1 MTTWRRWWVPVPI
14 LWLVL
19 VIIALI
25 VLVAVGGGLTKFAA
39 ILFLVSFG
47 LIFSLLYLGAGLGY
61 KAGHQ
66 LGGGT
71 GTGQAVG
78 IVGLIIGAV
87 VGLLASL
94 LIVSTGFVSHG
105 LSTPFAPARLT
116 TAEPVSGPG
125 APPER
130 AENSIEVYG
139 LPQATVQ
146 FGENGGVSGIE
157 VGVNLA
163 GQQFNL
169 ALSEGELNQLGI
181 GEVLS
186 ASAIESLR
194 AANLQHIQL
203 IKGPGGDIDVYVN
216 GGFALRVSVNYDQ
229 AALDKVISLIKGLGY
244 DVALP
249 DLAVPLALAM
259 VGTVGV
265 NFPTAD
271 GTAAIEMFTGET
283 SQPPDVPDATDPQY
297 PLLIG
302 TVLDA
307 NGNLLVPDVVI
318 LENAAPLLEAIG
330 LNLSMGGM
338 LPADTVAGLKEAGLA
353 MITIK
358 LVPQGLDIYLDDVH
372 AMTVFLGNEE
382 TLKNL
387 TTVVA
392 AFAGDE
398 AGDMLDTVA
407 PFLVRRN
414 EVAVD
419 IVVNIE

>member
-47 LIFSLLYLGAGLGY
+47 LLFSLLYLGAGLGY
-61 KAGHQ
+61 KAGYQ

-78 IVGLIIGAV
+78 IVGLIIGGI

-116 TAEPVSGPG
+116 SVAPISGPG

-130 AENSIEVYG
+130 AEESIEVYG

-146 FGENGGVSGIE
+146 FGDNGSISSVD

-169 ALSEGELNQLGI
+169 GLSEGELSQLGV

-186 ASAIESLR
+186 ASAIESLQ

-229 AALDKVISLIKGLGY
+229 AALDKVIALVKGLGY
-244 DVALP
+244 EVALP

-259 VGTVGV
+259 IGTVAV
-265 NFPTAD
+265 DFPTAD
-271 GTAAIEMFTGET
+271 GAAAVEKFSGET
-283 SQPPDVPDATDPQY
+283 SQPPEVARAAENQY

-302 TVLDA
+302 TSLNA
-307 NGNLLVPDVVI
+307 NGDLLVPEVVI

-330 LNLSMGGM
+330 LNLSMPGM
-338 LPADTVAGLKEAGLA
+338 LPADTVAGLKEGGLST
-353 MITIK
+353 ITVK

-372 AMTVFLGNEE
+372 AMTVFLGDEK
-382 TLKNL
+382 TLQNL
-387 TTVVA
+387 STVAA

-398 AGDMLDTVA
+398 AGEMLGSVA
-407 PFLVRRN
+407 PFLARRN

>member
-1 MTTWRRWWVPVPI
+1 MTTWRHWWVPVPV

-19 VIIALI
+19 VLIALI
-25 VLVAVGGGLTKFAA
+25 VLVAIGGGLTKFAA

-47 LIFSLLYLGAGLGY
+47 LVFSLLYLGAGLGY

-78 IVGLIIGAV
+78 IVGLIIGGV

-116 TAEPVSGPG
+116 TALPVSGPG

-130 AENSIEVYG
+130 AEASIEVYG

-146 FGENGGVSGIE
+146 FGEGGSVSGVE
-157 VGVNLA
+157 VGMFLA

-169 ALSEGELNQLGI
+169 SLSESELSQLGL
-181 GEVLS
+181 GEILS
-186 ASAIESLR
+186 ASAIESLQ

-229 AALDKVISLIKGLGY
+229 AALDKVISLVKGLGY

-259 VGTVGV
+259 LGTVAV
-265 NFPTAD
+265 DFPMAD
-271 GTAAIEMFTGET
+271 GAAAVEKFSGET

-297 PLLIG
+297 PILIG
-302 TVLDA
+302 TVLSA
-307 NGNLLVPDVVI
+307 NGDLLVPDVVI

-330 LNLSMGGM
+330 LNLSMPGM
-338 LPADTVAGLKEAGLA
+338 LPADTVTGLKDAGLST
-353 MITIK
+353 ITIK
-358 LVPQGLDIYLDDVH
+358 LVPQGLDVYLDDVH
-372 AMTVFLGNEE
+372 ALTVFLGDEA
-382 TLKNL
+382 TLENL
-387 TTVVA
+387 STVAA
-392 AFAGDE
+392 AFAGAE
-398 AGDMLDTVA
+398 AGDMLGSVA

>member
-1 MTTWRRWWVPVPI
+1 MTTWRHWWMPVPI

-47 LIFSLLYLGAGLGY
+47 LVFSLLYLGAGLGY
-61 KAGHQ
+61 KTGHQ

-71 GTGQAVG
+71 GAGQAVG
-78 IVGLIIGAV
+78 IVGLIIGGL

-105 LSTPFAPARLT
+105 LSTPFAPARI
-116 TAEPVSGPG
+116 TAADPISGPG

-130 AENSIEVYG
+130 AEGSIEVYG

-146 FGENGGVSGIE
+146 FGEDGNISGVE
-157 VGVNLA
+157 VSMLLA

-169 ALSEGELNQLGI
+169 GLSDSELSQLGV

-186 ASAIESLR
+186 ASAIESLK

-216 GGFALRVSVNYDQ
+216 GGFAVRVSVNYDE
-229 AALDKVISLIKGLGY
+229 AALDKIIGLVKGLGY
-244 DVALP
+244 EVVIP

-259 VGTVGV
+259 IGTVAV
-265 NFPTAD
+265 DFPSAD
-271 GTAAIEMFTGET
+271 GAAALEKFSGEA
-283 SQPPDVPDATDPQY
+283 SQPPDTPDATNPQY
-297 PLLIG
+297 PLTIG
-302 TVLDA
+302 TVLNA
-307 NGNLLVPDVVI
+307 NGDLLVPEVII

-330 LNLSMGGM
+330 LNLSMPGM
-338 LPADTVAGLKEAGLA
+338 LPADTVAGLKEAGLST
-353 MITIK
+353 ITVK

-372 AMTVFLGNEE
+372 ALTVFLGDEE
-382 TLKNL
+382 AVQNL
-387 TTVVA
+387 ATVAA

-398 AGDMLDTVA
+398 AGDMLGSVA
-407 PFLVRRN
+407 PFLSRRN

-419 IVVNIE
+419 IIVNIE

>member
-25 VLVAVGGGLTKFAA
+25 VLVGIGGGLTKFAA

-47 LIFSLLYLGAGLGY
+47 LLFSLLYLGAGLGY
-61 KAGHQ
+61 KAGYQ

-78 IVGLIIGAV
+78 IVGLIIGGI

-116 TAEPVSGPG
+116 EAAPASGPG

-130 AENSIEVYG
+130 AEESIEIYG

-146 FGENGGVSGIE
+146 FGENGSVSGVE
-157 VGVNLA
+157 VGMFLA
-163 GQQFNL
+163 GPPFDL
-169 ALSEGELNQLGI
+169 SLSESELSDLGI

-186 ASAIESLR
+186 ASAIESLQ
-194 AANLQHIQL
+194 AANLQHIQ
-203 IKGPGGDIDVYVN
+203 IVKGPGGDIDVYAN
-216 GGFALRVSVNYDQ
+216 GSFALRVSVNYEQ
-229 AALDKVISLIKGLGY
+229 AALDKVIDLVKGLGY

-259 VGTVGV
+259 IGTVAV
-265 NFPTAD
+265 DFPMAD
-271 GTAAIEMFTGET
+271 GAAAVEKFSGES
-283 SQPPDVPDATDPQY
+283 SQPPDAPSAADPQY

-302 TVLDA
+302 TVLTA
-307 NGNLLVPDVVI
+307 NGDLLVPDVVI
-318 LENAAPLLEAIG
+318 LENTAPLLEAIG
-330 LNLSMGGM
+330 LNLSMPGM
-338 LPADTVAGLKEAGLA
+338 LPADTVAGLKEAGLNT
-353 MITIK
+353 ITIK

-372 AMTVFLGNEE
+372 AMTVFLGDEE
-382 TLKNL
+382 TLQNL
-387 TTVVA
+387 ATVAA

-398 AGDMLDTVA
+398 AGDMLGTVT
-407 PFLVRRN
+407 PFLVLRN
-414 EVAVD
+414 EMAVD
-419 IVVNIE
+419 IVVNIA

>member
-1 MTTWRRWWVPVPI
+1 MTTWRHWWVPVPI

-47 LIFSLLYLGAGLGY
+47 LLFSLLYLGAGLGY

-78 IVGLIIGAV
+78 IVGLIIGGI

-105 LSTPFAPARLT
+105 LSTPFAPARLSEV
-116 TAEPVSGPG
+116 APVSGPG

-130 AENSIEVYG
+130 AEESIEVYG
-139 LPQATVQ
+139 LPQAAVQ
-146 FGENGGVSGIE
+146 FGEDGSVSGIE
-157 VGVNLA
+157 VGMHLA

-169 ALSEGELNQLGI
+169 SLSEGELSQLGI

-186 ASAIESLR
+186 ASAIESLKT
-194 AANLQHIQL
+194 ANLQHIQL

-216 GGFALRVSVNYDQ
+216 GGFAVRVSVNYDA
-229 AALDKVISLIKGLGY
+229 AALDKVISLVKGLGY
-244 DVALP
+244 DVVLP

-259 VGTVGV
+259 IGTVAV
-265 NFPTAD
+265 DFPTAD
-271 GTAAIEMFTGET
+271 GAAAVDKFTGET
-283 SQPPDVPDATDPQY
+283 SQPPDVPGAAENQY
-297 PLLIG
+297 PLLVG
-302 TVLDA
+302 TVLNA
-307 NGNLLVPDVVI
+307 NGDLLVPEVVI
-318 LENAAPLLEAIG
+318 LENTAPLLEAIG
-330 LNLSMGGM
+330 LNLSMPGM
-338 LPADTVAGLKEAGLA
+338 LPADTVAGLKEGGLST
-353 MITIK
+353 ITVK
-358 LVPQGLDIYLDDVH
+358 LVPQGLDIYLDDVY
-372 AMTVFLGNEE
+372 AMTVFLGDDEA
-382 TLKNL
+382 LQNL
-387 TTVVA
+387 ATVAA

-398 AGDMLDTVA
+398 AGDMLNSVA
-407 PFLVRRN
+407 PFLSRRN
-414 EVAVD
+414 EMAVD

>member
-1 MTTWRRWWVPVPI
+1 MTTWRHWWVPVPI

-47 LIFSLLYLGAGLGY
+47 LLFSLLYLGAGLGY
-61 KAGHQ
+61 KAGYQ

-78 IVGLIIGAV
+78 IVGLIIGGI

-116 TAEPVSGPG
+116 EAQPISGPG

-130 AENSIEVYG
+130 AEESIEIYG

-146 FGENGGVSGIE
+146 FGENGGLSGVEVSTF
-157 VGVNLA
+157 LA
-163 GQQFNL
+163 GQQFTL
-169 ALSEGELNQLGI
+169 GLSEGEISQLGV
-181 GEVLS
+181 GEILS
-186 ASAIESLR
+186 ASAIESLQ
-194 AANLQHIQL
+194 AANLQHIQI

-229 AALDKVISLIKGLGY
+229 AALDKVISLVKGLGY

-259 VGTVGV
+259 IGTVAV
-265 NFPTAD
+265 DFPTAD
-271 GTAAIEMFTGET
+271 GAAAVEKFSGET
-283 SQPPDVPDATDPQY
+283 SQPPDVPGATDPQY
-297 PLLIG
+297 PLLVG
-302 TVLDA
+302 TVLNA
-307 NGNLLVPDVVI
+307 NGDLLVPDVVI
-318 LENAAPLLEAIG
+318 LENTAPLLEAIG
-330 LNLSMGGM
+330 LNLSMPGM
-338 LPADTVAGLKEAGLA
+338 LPADTVAGLKEAGLST
-353 MITIK
+353 ITVK
-358 LVPQGLDIYLDDVH
+358 LVPQGLDIYLDDIH
-372 AMTVFLGNEE
+372 ALTVFLGDEAA
-382 TLKNL
+382 LQNL
-387 TTVVA
+387 SLVAA

-398 AGDMLDTVA
+398 AGDMLGSVA
-407 PFLVRRN
+407 PLLVRRN
-414 EVAVD
+414 ELAVD

>member
-1 MTTWRRWWVPVPI
+1 MTTWRHWWVPVPV

-19 VIIALI
+19 VLIALI
-25 VLVAVGGGLTKFAA
+25 VLVAIGGGLTKFAA

-47 LIFSLLYLGAGLGY
+47 LVFSLLYLGAGLGY

-78 IVGLIIGAV
+78 IVGLIIGGV

-116 TAEPVSGPG
+116 TALPVSGPG

-130 AENSIEVYG
+130 AEASIEVYG

-146 FGENGGVSGIE
+146 FGEGGSVSGVE
-157 VGVNLA
+157 VGMFLA

-169 ALSEGELNQLGI
+169 SLSESELSQLGL
-181 GEVLS
+181 GEILS
-186 ASAIESLR
+186 ASAIESLQ

-229 AALDKVISLIKGLGY
+229 AALDKVISLVKGLGY

-259 VGTVGV
+259 LGTVAV
-265 NFPTAD
+265 DFPMAD
-271 GTAAIEMFTGET
+271 GAAVVEKFSGET

-297 PLLIG
+297 PILIG
-302 TVLDA
+302 TVLSA
-307 NGNLLVPDVVI
+307 NGDLLVPDVVI

-330 LNLSMGGM
+330 LNLSMPGM
-338 LPADTVAGLKEAGLA
+338 LPADTVTGLKDAGLST
-353 MITIK
+353 ITIK
-358 LVPQGLDIYLDDVH
+358 LVPQGLDVYLDDVH
-372 AMTVFLGNEE
+372 ALTVFLGDEA
-382 TLKNL
+382 TLENL
-387 TTVVA
+387 STVAA
-392 AFAGDE
+392 AFAGAE
-398 AGDMLDTVA
+398 AGDMLGSVA

>member
-1 MTTWRRWWVPVPI
+1 MTTWRHWWVPVPI

-39 ILFLVSFG
+39 TLFLVSFG
-47 LIFSLLYLGAGLGY
+47 LLFSLLYLGAGLGY
-61 KAGHQ
+61 KAGYQ

-78 IVGLIIGAV
+78 IVGLIIGGL

-116 TAEPVSGPG
+116 SAAPVSGPG

-130 AENSIEVYG
+130 AEESIEIYG

-146 FGENGGVSGIE
+146 FGDTGSVSGIE
-157 VGVNLA
+157 VGMYLA

-169 ALSEGELNQLGI
+169 GLSEGELSQLGI

-186 ASAIESLR
+186 ASAIESLQ

-216 GGFALRVSVNYDQ
+216 GGFALRISVNYDQ
-229 AALDKVISLIKGLGY
+229 AALDKVISLVKGLGY
-244 DVALP
+244 DAVLP

-259 VGTVGV
+259 VGTVAV
-265 NFPTAD
+265 DFPTA
-271 GTAAIEMFTGET
+271 GGAAAVAKFSGDT
-283 SQPPDVPDATDPQY
+283 SEPPEAPGATDPQY
-297 PLLIG
+297 PLLVG
-302 TVLDA
+302 TVLNA
-307 NGNLLVPDVVI
+307 NGDLLVPDVVI

-330 LNLSMGGM
+330 LNLSMPGM
-338 LPADTVAGLKEAGLA
+338 LPADTVAGLKEAGLNT
-353 MITIK
+353 ITVK
-358 LVPQGLDIYLDDVH
+358 LVPQGLDIYLDDIH

-382 TLKNL
+382 TLQNL
-387 TTVVA
+387 TLVAA
-392 AFAGDE
+392 AFAGEE
-398 AGDMLDTVA
+398 AGDMLGSVA

>member
-1 MTTWRRWWVPVPI
+1 MTTWRHWWVPVPI

-116 TAEPVSGPG
+116 TAVPVSGPG

-139 LPQATVQ
+139 LPQAAVQ
-146 FGENGGVSGIE
+146 FGENGGISGIE

-216 GGFALRVSVNYDQ
+216 GGFALRISVNYDQ
-229 AALDKVISLIKGLGY
+229 AALDKIIALVKGLGY
-244 DVALP
+244 DVAVP

-259 VGTVGV
+259 IGTVGV

-271 GTAAIEMFTGET
+271 GAAAIEMFTGET

-338 LPADTVAGLKEAGLA
+338 LPADTVGGLKEAGLA

-372 AMTVFLGNEE
+372 AMTVFLGDEE
-382 TLKNL
+382 TLQNL

>member
-25 VLVAVGGGLTKFAA
+25 VLVGIGGGLTKFAA

-47 LIFSLLYLGAGLGY
+47 LLFSLLYLGAGLGY

-78 IVGLIIGAV
+78 IVGLIIGGL

-105 LSTPFAPARLT
+105 LSTPFAPARLSE
-116 TAEPVSGPG
+116 AAPASGPG

-130 AENSIEVYG
+130 AEESIEVYG
-139 LPQATVQ
+139 LPAATVQ
-146 FGENGGVSGIE
+146 FGENGGIGSVA
-157 VGVNLA
+157 VGMYLA

-169 ALSEGELNQLGI
+169 GLSEDEISQLGV

-186 ASAIESLR
+186 ASAIESLK

-203 IKGPGGDIDVYVN
+203 IKGPGGDIDVYAN
-216 GGFALRVSVNYDQ
+216 GGFAARISVNYDQ
-229 AALDKVISLIKGLGY
+229 AALDKVISLVKGLGY
-244 DVALP
+244 DEVLP

-259 VGTVGV
+259 IGSVAVD
-265 NFPTAD
+265 FPTAD
-271 GTAAIEMFTGET
+271 GAAAIEKFSGET
-283 SQPPDVPDATDPQY
+283 SQPPDAPGAADPQY
-297 PLLIG
+297 PLLVG
-302 TVLDA
+302 TVLTA
-307 NGNLLVPDVVI
+307 NGDLLVPDVVI
-318 LENAAPLLEAIG
+318 LENTAPLLEAIG
-330 LNLSMGGM
+330 LNLSMPGM

-353 MITIK
+353 TITVK

-372 AMTVFLGNEE
+372 AMTVFLGDEE
-382 TLKNL
+382 ALQNL
-387 TTVVA
+387 SLVAA
-392 AFAGDE
+392 AFAGAE
-398 AGDMLDTVA
+398 AGDMLGSVA
-407 PFLVRRN
+407 PLLVRRS
-414 EVAVD
+414 ELAVD
-419 IVVNIE
+419 ILVNIE

>member
-1 MTTWRRWWVPVPI
+1 MTTWRHWWVPVPV

-19 VIIALI
+19 VLIALI
-25 VLVAVGGGLTKFAA
+25 VLVAIGGGLTKFAA

-47 LIFSLLYLGAGLGY
+47 LVFSLLYLGAGLGY

-78 IVGLIIGAV
+78 IVGLIIGGV

-116 TAEPVSGPG
+116 SALPVSGPG

-130 AENSIEVYG
+130 AEASIEVYG

-146 FGENGGVSGIE
+146 FGEGGSVSGVE
-157 VGVNLA
+157 VGMFLA

-169 ALSEGELNQLGI
+169 SLSESELSQLGL
-181 GEVLS
+181 GEILS
-186 ASAIESLR
+186 ASAIESLQ

-229 AALDKVISLIKGLGY
+229 AALDKVISLVKGLGY

-259 VGTVGV
+259 LGTVAV
-265 NFPTAD
+265 DFPMAD
-271 GTAAIEMFTGET
+271 GAAAVEKFSGET

-297 PLLIG
+297 PILIG
-302 TVLDA
+302 TVLSA
-307 NGNLLVPDVVI
+307 NGDLLVPDVVI

-330 LNLSMGGM
+330 LNLSMPGM
-338 LPADTVAGLKEAGLA
+338 LPADTVTGLKDAGLST
-353 MITIK
+353 ITIK
-358 LVPQGLDIYLDDVH
+358 LVPQGLDVYLDDVH
-372 AMTVFLGNEE
+372 ALTVFLGDEA
-382 TLKNL
+382 TLENL
-387 TTVVA
+387 STVAA
-392 AFAGDE
+392 AFAGAE
-398 AGDMLDTVA
+398 AGDMLGSVA

>member
-1 MTTWRRWWVPVPI
+1 MTTWRHWWVPVPI

-25 VLVAVGGGLTKFAA
+25 VLVAIGGGLTKFAA

-47 LIFSLLYLGAGLGY
+47 LLFSLLYLGAGIGY

-71 GTGQAVG
+71 GTGQAMG
-78 IVGLIIGAV
+78 IVGLVIGGV

-105 LSTPFAPARLT
+105 LATPFAPARLT
-116 TAEPVSGPG
+116 AAQPLSGPG

-130 AENSIEVYG
+130 AEESIEVYG
-139 LPQATVQ
+139 LPQAGIQ
-146 FGENGGVSGIE
+146 FAENGNISNIGVS
-157 VGVNLA
+157 VLLA
-163 GQQFNL
+163 GQQFDL
-169 ALSEGELNQLGI
+169 SLSEDELSQLGLGEL
-181 GEVLS
+181 LS
-186 ASAIESLR
+186 ASAIESLQ
-194 AANLQHIQL
+194 AANLQHIQI

-216 GGFALRVSVNYDQ
+216 GGFAVRVSVNYEQ
-229 AALDKVISLIKGLGY
+229 AALDKVIALVKGLGY
-244 DVALP
+244 EVALP

-259 VGTVGV
+259 IGTIAVD
-265 NFPTAD
+265 FPAAD
-271 GTAAIEMFTGET
+271 GAAAVDKFSGET
-283 SQPPDVPDATDPQY
+283 SQPPDAPAATDPQY
-297 PLLIG
+297 PLVIG

-330 LNLSMGGM
+330 LNLSMPGM
-338 LPADTVAGLKEAGLA
+338 LPADTVSGLKDGGLS
-353 MITIK
+353 MITVK

-372 AMTVFLGNEE
+372 AMTVFLGDDEA
-382 TLKNL
+382 LQNL
-387 TTVVA
+387 SLVAA
-392 AFAGDE
+392 AFAGEE
-398 AGDMLDTVA
+398 AGDMLATVT

-419 IVVNIE
+419 IIVDIQ

>member
-1 MTTWRRWWVPVPI
+1 MTTWRHWWVPVPI

-19 VIIALI
+19 VLIALI
-25 VLVAVGGGLTKFAA
+25 VLVAIGGGLTKFAA

-47 LIFSLLYLGAGLGY
+47 LVFSLLYLGAGLGY
-61 KAGHQ
+61 KTGHQ

-78 IVGLIIGAV
+78 IVGLIIGGV

-116 TAEPVSGPG
+116 SAEPISGPG

-130 AENSIEVYG
+130 AEASIEVYG
-139 LPQATVQ
+139 LPQAIVQ
-146 FGENGGVSGIE
+146 FGEDGSVSGVE
-157 VGVNLA
+157 VGIFLA

-169 ALSEGELNQLGI
+169 SLSEGELSQLGL
-181 GEVLS
+181 GEILS
-186 ASAIESLR
+186 ASAIESLK
-194 AANLQHIQL
+194 AANLQHVQL

-229 AALDKVISLIKGLGY
+229 AALDKVIALVKGLGY
-244 DVALP
+244 DVAVP

-259 VGTVGV
+259 LGTVAV
-265 NFPTAD
+265 DFPMAD
-271 GTAAIEMFTGET
+271 GAAALEKFSGET

-302 TVLDA
+302 TVLSA
-307 NGNLLVPDVVI
+307 NGDLLVPDVVI

-330 LNLSMGGM
+330 LNLSMPGM
-338 LPADTVAGLKEAGLA
+338 LPADTVAGLKEAGLS
-353 MITIK
+353 TIIVK

-372 AMTVFLGNEE
+372 AMTVFLGDEA
-382 TLKNL
+382 TLANL
-387 TTVVA
+387 TTVA
-392 AFAGDE
+392 TAFAGDE
-398 AGDMLDTVA
+398 VGEMLDTVI
-407 PFLVRRN
+407 PFILRRN